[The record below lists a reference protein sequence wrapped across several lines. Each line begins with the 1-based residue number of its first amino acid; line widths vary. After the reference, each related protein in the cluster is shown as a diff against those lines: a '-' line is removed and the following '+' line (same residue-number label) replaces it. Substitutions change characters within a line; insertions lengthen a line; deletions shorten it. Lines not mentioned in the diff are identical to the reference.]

1 MAKICNSE
9 LTAQRQ
15 YELHNSLL
23 ELMRVMPYEKIT
35 VGQICDHASIPRRTF
50 YRYFECKDD
59 VLQWT
64 LNRLLDDC
72 YLEVMFDFRIGPA
85 QMKERFVR
93 FFEFWQREQ
102 NRWKLECLLDN
113 HMSMRMIASSMQKKN
128 DEMAAYYPEHDPS
141 FERLTVNSIMG
152 TSAVFSVLFYW
163 VQDHYRQSPAQMA
176 AYAANFLPD
185 SMFEFEDSHRKRI

>member
-15 YELHNSLL
+15 YELYMGFL
-23 ELMRVMPYEKIT
+23 ELMRTMPYDKIT
-35 VGQICDHASIPRRTF
+35 VGRICEQASIPRRTF

-64 LNRLLDDC
+64 LNRLLEDC
-72 YLEVMFDFRIGPA
+72 YLDVMFDFQVSSA
-85 QMKERFVR
+85 QIRERFAR
-93 FFEFWQREQ
+93 FFEFWQRSE

-113 HMSMRMIASSMQKKN
+113 HMSMRLIASSMQKKN
-128 DEMAAYYPEHDPS
+128 DELAARFPEHDAN
-141 FERLTVNSIMG
+141 FERLLVNSIMG

-176 AYAANFLPD
+176 DYAANFMPN
-185 SMFEFEDSHRKRI
+185 SMFEYEK